1 MPGKRRHRGQ
11 SARRRGGAGGDGPGG
26 GRTADRKTLQLC
38 GQVRK
43 ALDYVLSG
51 ETGDDLLRGLY
62 VADVVPA
69 PDASRLLATV
79 APIDPRADLDA
90 AEVLEKLGYVQPML
104 RGEVARSINRK
115 KVPDLTFTLAGPPP
129 GALGGP
135 APDRPEIGEPE
146 PRRRDPR
153 ESRGPKLDPAAL
165 LAKARAERDAGGG
178 DGGPGGE
185 EE

>member
-11 SARRRGGAGGDGPGG
+11 RPRTRTSGEDWGGGSG
-26 GRTADRKTLQLC
+26 GRTPDRKTLQLC

-62 VADVVPA
+62 VVDVLPA

-79 APIDPRADLDA
+79 APIDPRADLDVG
-90 AEVLEKLGYVQPML
+90 EVLEKLGHVQPML
-104 RGEVARSINRK
+104 RSEVARSINRK
-115 KVPDLTFTLAGPPP
+115 KVPDLTFTLASPGGVPDGPQ
-129 GALGGP
+129 
-135 APDRPEIGEPE
+135 IGEPE
-146 PRRRDPR
+146 PPR
-153 ESRGPKLDPAAL
+153 ASRGPTLDPAEL
-165 LAKARAERDAGGG
+165 LAAARRERDAGAG
-178 DGGPGGE
+178 GGE

>member
-1 MPGKRRHRGQ
+1 MATKKRHRGQ
-11 SARRRGGAGGDGPGG
+11 RPRDDAPGGGSRRGGGD
-26 GRTADRKTLQLC
+26 RTPDRKTLQLC

-62 VADVVPA
+62 VVDVLPA

-90 AEVLEKLGYVQPML
+90 GEVLEKLGHVQPML
-104 RGEVARSINRK
+104 RSEVARSINRK
-115 KVPDLTFTLAGPPP
+115 KVPDLTFTLAAP
-129 GALGGP
+129 GG
-135 APDRPEIGEPE
+135 APDGPQPDDPE
-146 PRRRDPR
+146 PVQ
-153 ESRGPKLDPAAL
+153 ESRGPSLDPAEL
-165 LAKARAERDAGGG
+165 LAAARRERDAGG
-178 DGGPGGE
+178 DDGGE